1 MICLGNKKVF
11 GESLLIIS
19 LVLLGL
25 AFVFAIAS
33 ITFVTPISNQ
43 NVSGVVGINTTF
55 AGIVAGTANVS
66 MCNLT
71 YIGGDMSTK
80 KAINFTN
87 VTSTCNTTLNT
98 INLADGAYTINM
110 SLYNG
115 TQVDGQRIVA
125 SVSEI
130 ITIDN
135 TAPVVNRTTTNNSMQ
150 SSIVLLGGRAT
161 DLTLTNCSLWG
172 DFTGQMALNQT
183 KTDVVSGTSFN
194 FTSIILLDNSS
205 GYDWYIN
212 CTDALGKSSVKNTNR
227 IIISG
232 LTSVPV
238 AVLTPSADKELF
250 LGQTQ
255 VATCEGTYSVAG
267 GLASVSLAVGGTTLC
282 SNSDCTA
289 ASCSC
294 SGTYS
299 VALAGT
305 KAVKCLVTDTTGH
318 SVETSTTWTL
328 SVGGESSGGGGG
340 GGSGGTSVTETP
352 TDVNRVE
359 GSSIS
364 MIVDDVKYVAQVS
377 TVTETSATL
386 TVSGQTVSLAIGES
400 KDVDLNNDGT
410 NDVKLTL
417 KGVENGQANISME
430 KILIT
435 TQAGTDTE
443 ETGEVTPT
451 AEEGSS
457 AWIWAT
463 VAIIVIIIGVLYFVL
478 KKK

>member
-71 YIGGDMSTK
+71 IVGQNITISSSYNT
-80 KAINFTN
+80 TN
-87 VTSTCNTTLNT
+87 VTSACDTTLNT
-98 INLADGAYTINM
+98 IGFIDGAYTINM

-135 TAPVVNRTTTNNSMQ
+135 TAPVVNRTTTNSSMQ

-205 GYDWYIN
+205 GYNWYIN
-212 CTDALGKSSVKNTNR
+212 CTDALGKSSVKKTNR
-227 IIISG
+227 INISG

-328 SVGGESSGGGGG
+328 SVGGESSGGSS